1 MINIGVS
8 EVDFFVVVKLVWQH
22 ISDSIA
28 GMTAQSAWITGIHV
42 KILLLLQSY
51 QTWRSKDVGIFQLLV
66 DVIEVLDL
74 LSIFGSAQRMFP
86 SEENVIPFFILKLVE
101 SEHGIHLITE
111 HTKVVQMRIW
121 ELELRLTFG
130 CQQNFSERQS
140 SGENSLIE
148 SFETFDGIYEFS
160 VGDQIIF
167 VVICGGLIRV
177 IALSLFVW
185 GSITGSLFVLP
196 LQFHVP
202 S

>member
-1 MINIGVS
+1 
-8 EVDFFVVVKLVWQH
+8 
-22 ISDSIA
+22 
-28 GMTAQSAWITGIHV
+28 
-42 KILLLLQSY
+42 
-51 QTWRSKDVGIFQLLV
+51 
-66 DVIEVLDL
+66 
-74 LSIFGSAQRMFP
+74 MFP

-111 HTKVVQMRIW
+111 HTKVVQMRIRK
-121 ELELRLTFG
+121 LELRFTFG

-177 IALSLFVW
+177 IALSLFV
-185 GSITGSLFVLP
+185 
-196 LQFHVP
+196 
-202 S
+202 